1 MKGACVLVLLVF
13 PLQHSSLG
21 DSSPLSESWSCSEKT
36 TPHFA
41 ISSSPKLDWMP
52 LQVAGMREQAK
63 SKMDLVVRKLK
74 WSPGLKEPDGPA
86 PFSIGTTPL
95 LNGYAPSQSTSPVW
109 FSVNAEESG
118 HDIL

>member
-1 MKGACVLVLLVF
+1 M
-13 PLQHSSLG
+13 
-21 DSSPLSESWSCSEKT
+21 
-36 TPHFA
+36 
-41 ISSSPKLDWMP
+41 LDWKP

-95 LNGYAPSQSTSPVW
+95 LNGYTPSQSTSPVW